1 MNKFALI
8 GLVLALGLGA
18 CAYDRAPPPPPPP
31 AAPTPPPPPP
41 PLAPPPGGLSITGT
55 VLEVRGR
62 CHTIAGD
69 NGVRYAVHR
78 GVLRGIPPRARVRIV
93 GVVHPNQD
101 CPGAT
106 VIRADGGVRR
116 LGPGPR
122 AELPN

>member
-8 GLVLALGLGA
+8 GLVFALGLGA
-18 CAYDRAPPPPPPP
+18 CSYDSGPPPPPPPP

-41 PLAPPPGGLSITGT
+41 PPPGGFTVTGT
-55 VLEVRGR
+55 VLETRGR

-78 GVLRGIPPRARVRIV
+78 GVLHGIPPRARVRIV

-122 AELPN
+122 AALPN